1 MDHAPIR
8 EPGAESRAWDK
19 GQLLLGTALLIA
31 GVLVLADITLVS
43 TISVIAI
50 AGLAMIAG
58 LVTMLQRATTRSWGG
73 LLWRLALGILYI
85 CFGLM
90 LIYRPEFQA
99 AFLRLALAAAL
110 VASGL
115 LRIWLGVARRAYRWL
130 PLSGAVGVIGGLA
143 ILLAEPGAEVRFIA
157 AVLGID
163 LLVHGIVWIATG
175 MRTPRGDSAA
185 ASP

>member
-1 MDHAPIR
+1 MTDFARFR
-8 EPGAESRAWDK
+8 EPGQTPRAWNK
-19 GQLLLGTALLIA
+19 GQLLLGAVLLIA
-31 GVLVLADITLVS
+31 GALVLADIALVA

-58 LVTMLQRATTRSWGG
+58 LVTMLQRATTRSWGS

-85 CFGLM
+85 SFGLL

-110 VASGL
+110 VASGI

-130 PLSGAVGVIGGLA
+130 PLSGAVGAIGGAA
-143 ILLAEPGAEVRFIA
+143 ILLAEGGAEVRFVA

-163 LLVHGIVWIATG
+163 LLVHGVVWIVTAV
-175 MRTPRGDSAA
+175 RAPRGNPVA
-185 ASP
+185 